1 MVVAPVGCVC
11 FGLTTGLITMS
22 WQAPGPSRA
31 QGGLTHRV
39 LMVF

>member
-1 MVVAPVGCVC
+1 MIAAPVGFV
-11 FGLTTGLITMS
+11 FSGLVTGLITMS

-31 QGGLTHRV
+31 PGGMTHRV

>member
-1 MVVAPVGCVC
+1 MIVTPVG
-11 FGLTTGLITMS
+11 FGFAGLTTGLITMS

-31 QGGLTHRV
+31 LGGMTHRL